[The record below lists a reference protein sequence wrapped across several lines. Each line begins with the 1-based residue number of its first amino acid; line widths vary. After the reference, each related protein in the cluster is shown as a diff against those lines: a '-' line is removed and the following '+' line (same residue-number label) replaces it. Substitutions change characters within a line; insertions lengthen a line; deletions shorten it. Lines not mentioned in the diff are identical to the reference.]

1 MLKELSPYGWHVGAY
16 PYPFHRCTN
25 VLLQTERDYHCRH
38 KGIQFLQQPTT
49 LRACAITRGCF
60 GHQPSLHSSSFNRQ
74 TTAIRPNFPFVARVY
89 KQVCKWKWTCN
100 IVHCQ
105 QEATPLAGER
115 RLKRS
120 IVKKNNSLAHFII
133 FLMPFSSHTQPI
145 WACFCLKEGQFLPV
159 NREFFFP
166 SVAKFFLKRGH
177 LIVVFSPVLL

>member
-120 IVKKNNSLAHFII
+120 LVKKQF
-133 FLMPFSSHTQPI
+133 FSSLCSFPDAFLITHTTN
-145 WACFCLKEGQFLPV
+145 LSLLLSEGRTV
-159 NREFFFP
+159 
-166 SVAKFFLKRGH
+166 S
-177 LIVVFSPVLL
+177 SC